1 MRINTG
7 ILALVS
13 VAVLGGGYF
22 LWTQTQGSG
31 LPEGIASGNG
41 QIEAVQVDIASMVAG
56 RVESVTVKE
65 GDLVHPGQVVATI
78 EDKAIRA
85 QVAQAQ
91 AQVAA
96 AEAQVAAAEAQ
107 VAQAQAVLDL
117 ALEEGD
123 RARELAE
130 RGTTSQSQL
139 DARETEIAVD
149 RANLAAAKAALEANR
164 RSVDAARAAADQAA
178 TNLDYT
184 ELSSP
189 VLGRVL
195 YRLAEPGE
203 VIAAGSKVLTLVDLS
218 EVYMEF
224 FLPATQAHRVAI
236 GSEARIRLD
245 VVDAVVPATVTFVSP
260 VSQYTPR
267 SVETADE
274 RQNLMFR
281 MRVRVPQELVE
292 AYIDLVRTGVRGVA
306 YVQLS
311 PVDGSAP
318 TPWPAELTAVELP
331 DLPARSE

>member
-1 MRINTG
+1 
-7 ILALVS
+7 
-13 VAVLGGGYF
+13 
-22 LWTQTQGSG
+22 
-31 LPEGIASGNG
+31 
-41 QIEAVQVDIASMVAG
+41 
-56 RVESVTVKE
+56 
-65 GDLVHPGQVVATI
+65 
-78 EDKAIRA
+78 
-85 QVAQAQ
+85 
-91 AQVAA
+91 
-96 AEAQVAAAEAQ
+96 
-107 VAQAQAVLDL
+107 
-117 ALEEGD
+117 
-123 RARELAE
+123 
-130 RGTTSQSQL
+130 
-139 DARETEIAVD
+139 
-149 RANLAAAKAALEANR
+149 
-164 RSVDAARAAADQAA
+164 
-178 TNLDYT
+178 
-184 ELSSP
+184 
-189 VLGRVL
+189 
-195 YRLAEPGE
+195 
-203 VIAAGSKVLTLVDLS
+203 
-218 EVYMEF
+218 MEF